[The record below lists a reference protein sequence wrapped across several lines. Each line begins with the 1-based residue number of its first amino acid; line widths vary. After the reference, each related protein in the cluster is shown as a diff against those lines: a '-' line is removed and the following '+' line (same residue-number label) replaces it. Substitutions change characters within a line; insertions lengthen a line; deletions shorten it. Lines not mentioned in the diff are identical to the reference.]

1 MPEPW
6 LSGSLQAQPPPLA
19 AALYSLQQIRE
30 DIEHWTADLT
40 DEQIWSR
47 PHGLAPV
54 GFQLRHIAGS
64 IDRLFTYARGREL
77 TAEQMATLKSEMEPG
92 ATRHELVAAVETAID
107 GASAAIRL
115 IDPATLNEPRTVGRK
130 HLPTTL
136 IGLLFHLAEHAQ
148 RHTGELII
156 TAKVS
161 QRV

>member
-1 MPEPW
+1 MSEPW
-6 LSGSLQAQPPPLA
+6 LSGSLHALPPALA
-19 AALYSLQQIRE
+19 AVLYSLQQIRE
-30 DIEHWTADLT
+30 DVEHWTADLT
-40 DEQIWSR
+40 DEQICSR

-54 GFQLRHIAGS
+54 GFHLRHIAGS
-64 IDRLFTYARGREL
+64 IDRLFTYAQGREL
-77 TAEQMATLKSEMEPG
+77 TADQMAALKSEMDPG
-92 ATRHELVAAVETAID
+92 ATRHELLASVETALD
-107 GASAAIRL
+107 RAAAAIRM